1 MSEPQ
6 RKLAAMLFVDMVG
19 YSALAQKNEALSLEL
34 LEEYR
39 KLLRSIFP
47 R

>member
-1 MSEPQ
+1 MSDEQ
-6 RKLAAMLFVDMVG
+6 RRLAAMMFADMVG

-39 KLLRSIFP
+39 QLLRSN
-47 R
+47 